1 MSEPLSAATV
11 KLVALRLPSVR
22 SMIAPELRVIAPTS
36 AEAGMDVSVY
46 ELVAF
51 RVAALA
57 TVTALEA
64 IEPVE
69 PMFKMPFE
77 TVVAPV

>member
-1 MSEPLSAATV
+1 
-11 KLVALRLPSVR
+11 
-22 SMIAPELRVIAPTS
+22 VI
-36 AEAGMDVSVY
+36 AEAGI
-46 ELVAF
+46 EALVAF